1 MITMEKLNEFG
12 ANTAEGLA
20 RCFGNEALYLQL
32 VNMLP
37 GEKSFAALEQAT
49 ADGDLTAAFE
59 AAHALKGV
67 TGNLALTPL
76 FDPIQEIT
84 ELLRAETDMD
94 YTALMNQIREAK
106 VALQQLTDEA

>member
-1 MITMEKLNEFG
+1 MITIEKLNEFG
-12 ANTAEGLA
+12 ADTAEGLA

-67 TGNLALTPL
+67 TGNLSLTPL
-76 FDPIQEIT
+76 YEKASALT
-84 ELLRAETDMD
+84 ELLRAKKDAD
-94 YTALMNQIREAK
+94 YAALTAEIIDLKNQ
-106 VALQQLTDEA
+106 LCG

>member
-12 ANTAEGLA
+12 ADTAEGLA

-37 GEKSFAALEQAT
+37 AEKNFAALEQAV
-49 ADGDLTAAFE
+49 ADGDLNAAFE

-67 TGNLALTPL
+67 TGNLSLTPL
-76 FDPIQEIT
+76 YEKACALT
-84 ELLRAETDMD
+84 ELLRAKKDAD
-94 YTALMNQIREAK
+94 YAALTAEIIGLKNQ
-106 VALQQLTDEA
+106 LCS